1 MNDILKCAKTVLAS
15 TENFYM
21 CHEIECFI
29 EGYSAEGN
37 DTGYRELLD
46 VFTKICEDGFD
57 MTGFELSE
65 IPHPSVYAFYNE
77 AKNQMF
83 DICINGFC
91 DEGEVCITYLN
102 DKHDICASETIQE
115 AIVNYKE

>member
-21 CHEIECFI
+21 CYEIECFI

-37 DTGYRELLD
+37 GTGYRELLD

-65 IPHPSVYAFYNE
+65 IPHPSVYVFYNE

-91 DEGEVCITYLN
+91 DEGDVCISYCDDEHN
-102 DKHDICASETIQE
+102 NCVAKTIQE
-115 AIVNYKE
+115 AIINYKE